1 MALSNSNLEI
11 LTKSI
16 QKNWSSPIGDKAK
29 VYVGR
34 FTNRFRIGT
43 KIVANVVGNHGTY
56 TVSIQATPELTVI
69 SACSCY
75 IGKGGCHHCAALAK
89 TFLKAPES
97 FVEKLAKHLDEV
109 KGLNEVAEFLEST
122 TLESLIAQLKEKGI
136 TQKAFAASIGM
147 STQHLSAVKSSELR
161 NRFYHELGA
170 TKLACLWMLE
180 HYGEVKNEKSFDSSQ
195 KPASW

>member
-1 MALSNSNLEI
+1 MSNLDLEI

-16 QKNWSSPIGDKAK
+16 QRNWSSSIGDKAK
-29 VYVGR
+29 AYVDQ

-56 TVSIQATPELTVI
+56 TVSIQASPELAVV

-75 IGKGGCHHCAALAK
+75 IGKGGYCHHCAALGK
-89 TFLKAPES
+89 TFLNAPET
-97 FVEKLAKHLDEV
+97 FVEKVAKQLDET
-109 KGLNEVAEFLEST
+109 KGLAEVAEFLEGV

-136 TQKAFAASIGM
+136 TQKAFAASISM
-147 STQHLSAVKSSELR
+147 STQHLSAVKSGELR

-180 HYGEVKNEKSFDSSQ
+180 HYGKAK
-195 KPASW
+195 K